1 MNVTK
6 KKFLGSKGLT
16 SIVAALLF
24 AALSATT
31 FTSCTHDEVR
41 RGAWGAGGGAI
52 VGGILGGGR
61 GAAVGAIAGGLLG
74 AGTSRS
80 RYMGGGYGYYPPRPP
95 MGHYGYYP
103 Y

>member
-1 MNVTK
+1 MNSSKRLSNRTFVSAIAAV
-6 KKFLGSKGLT
+6 FLL
-16 SIVAALLF
+16 
-24 AALSATT
+24 ALSGIT

-74 AGTSRS
+74 AGTSPS
-80 RYMGGGYGYYPPRPP
+80 RYMGGYGGGYYPPRPP
-95 MGHYGYYP
+95 MSHYGYYP